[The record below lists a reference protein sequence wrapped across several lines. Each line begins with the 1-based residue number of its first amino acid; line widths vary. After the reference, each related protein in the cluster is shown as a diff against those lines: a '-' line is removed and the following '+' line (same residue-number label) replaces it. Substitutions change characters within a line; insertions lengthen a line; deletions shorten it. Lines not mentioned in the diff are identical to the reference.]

1 MDLRRG
7 FLLLTA
13 LLFYFSLSYAGELT
27 SQEAVNYYNEGV
39 KAQKAANFAAADSAY
54 QKVLLLDPYNPEWQ
68 KFILN
73 NRAIMYAQQGD
84 LEKAEAA
91 FNEVLTM
98 DPNYQPTKL
107 NLGFIYEQRRSE
119 LESIKYWLGVLK
131 INLDEVKPKGF
142 VIEEGLQEKNK

>member
-1 MDLRRG
+1 MGLRRG
-7 FLLLTA
+7 FFFLIV
-13 LLFYFSLSYAGELT
+13 LLFYFSLAYAGELA

-54 QKVLLLDPYNPEWQ
+54 QRVLLLDPYNPKWQ

-73 NRAIMYAQQGD
+73 NRAVIYAQQGD

-91 FNEVLTM
+91 FNDVLVM
-98 DPNYQPTKL
+98 DPNYQPAKL

-142 VIEEGLQEKNK
+142 VIEEGLKTENK